1 MPASILNLES
11 CMMGNYHVQF
21 GKGSHASGDRYG
33 SWFLVHIRL
42 ELAGPGVQYIADS
55 QLYNSIIT
63 AHAILMIFFMVN
75 FMQNLSLFSVT
86 KGKNYHTNVEIGKG
100 NNQKDPLDSK
110 YDYTKVTVE
119 DPYYNR
125 DIIARVAKKQKGVY
139 V

>member
-1 MPASILNLES
+1 MYNDELES
-11 CMMGNYHVQF
+11 VMMGDYHVTF
-21 GKGSHASGDRYG
+21 GGRRAK
-33 SWFLVHIRL
+33 
-42 ELAGPGVQYIADS
+42 
-55 QLYNSIIT
+55 
-63 AHAILMIFFMVN
+63 AILPRPTQLFFMVN

-86 KGKNYHTNVEIGKG
+86 SPSCSALGGSGKNYHTNVEIGKG